1 MAQSDNRAHTGMRCG
16 TDPCNAVRGRAVA
29 GEPQRPS
36 EEGHGARRQ
45 PSVHWLDD
53 PRVFAVNRLPAHT
66 DHMSVDGA
74 SGALRQSLD
83 GVWRARVV
91 PSHLDRLPMESTSE
105 RWQTVHIPPAFASD
119 CFDECGYM
127 DVEVPGCLE
136 TQGLM
141 RPQYVNIQYPW
152 DGHEQPQAPH
162 VPDDNLVALYRRT
175 FDADPRVR
183 KALSAGER
191 VSLTFDGAAT
201 AIYVWLNG
209 AFVGYAEDS
218 YTPSEFDVTDALGEE
233 GNTLAVACFQYSSAS
248 WLEDQDCWRFH
259 GLFRGVRLDVRPCVH
274 VRDMQATADW
284 DVAAQCGVLD
294 LRLALEGDA
303 TAHSADVRVCA
314 VDDEA
319 ATPLWE
325 ATLDAERQSAS
336 ADDAV
341 LRVRAAIADV
351 RAWSAEEPNRY
362 RVDVLVYDA
371 DGQPVE
377 ISSAVV
383 GFRHVEIERGI
394 FTVNGERVVLRGVNR
409 HEFDARYG
417 RSVTEEDMLWDVRF
431 MKRHNINAVRT
442 SHYPNQT
449 RWLEL
454 CDEYGIYMIDEA
466 NLETHGSWNLP
477 GDVTDG
483 KSIPGDDPMWLAA
496 CVDRVQSM
504 VARDRNHAC
513 VVAWSLGNE
522 SYAGTVIEQMGERCR
537 AWDPTRPVHY
547 EGVQWNLAY
556 SAISDFESRMYA
568 RPDDIRDY
576 LEHNPTKPYIS
587 CEYMHAMGNSLGG
600 LSEYTALERYPHY
613 QGGFI
618 WDFIDQALWQ
628 RLDDGTERLAYG
640 GDFGDRPSDM
650 NFSGDGIVFADR
662 TPSAKAEEVKAQYA
676 PVRISVEPDRVLVH
690 NGNAFVGTG
699 DSVFVARMLVD
710 GREVWSAART
720 LDVPAGETR
729 ALDLVF
735 PPVEDVLPASG
746 DSALHTHEVVYEVS
760 QRLTRTTAWAE
771 AGHELAWGQCT
782 RALDA
787 RALAA
792 WHTPGTA
799 ESGARVT
806 LGRWNGGM
814 RLGSR
819 EMLLSRTQG
828 GIVSMRDG
836 AREMVSRVPRLI
848 TFRPLTDND
857 RGASSGFDR
866 AQWFGA
872 GRYARVI
879 TGIGQVEWDPER
891 GELTGEYW
899 YELADDAH
907 TTVPVR
913 YSVDSAMRLHVE
925 ATWPGEADATSLP
938 LFGLEWALPV
948 RYSQLEFYGPGP
960 WETYADRD
968 RAKVGAWR
976 TTAFDDVQPYLVP
989 QETGNHAHVR
999 WARVTDEDGHG
1010 LLIESTRPGTDLA
1023 LSLLPYDTLTM
1034 EAATHQDELPKPR
1047 HMFLRMLAGQ
1057 MGVGGDDSWGA
1068 PVHDRYQLD
1077 AARELTLDVT
1087 MLLV

>member
-1 MAQSDNRAHTGMRCG
+1 MAQSDTTTHMHTPRG
-16 TDPCNAVRGRAVA
+16 TASDAA
-29 GEPQRPS
+29 GKGDMAPTTGGERT
-36 EEGHGARRQ
+36 RLDQ
-45 PSVHWLDD
+45 PSVRWLVD
-53 PRVFAVNRLPAHT
+53 PAVFAVNRLPAHT
-66 DHMSVDGA
+66 DHMTVDSA
-74 SGALRQSLD
+74 SGTLRQSLD

-91 PSHLDRLPMESTSE
+91 PSHLDRLPMESTDE
-105 RWQTVHIPPAFASD
+105 HWQTSRIPPAFASSR
-119 CFDECGYM
+119 FDDAGYV
-127 DVEVPGCLE
+127 DVNVPGCLE

-162 VPDDNLVALYRRT
+162 VPNSNLVALYRRT

-183 KALSAGER
+183 QALRAGER

-209 AFVGYAEDS
+209 AFVGYAEDA

-259 GLFRGVRLDVRPCVH
+259 GLFRGVRLDVRPRVH

-303 TAHSADVRVCA
+303 AAHSADVRVCA
-314 VDDEA
+314 VDDG
-319 ATPLWE
+319 TGMPLWE
-325 ATLDAERQSAS
+325 TTLDVDRQAAS

-341 LRVRAAIADV
+341 LRGRAAIADV

-362 RVDVLVYDA
+362 RVDVLVRDA
-371 DGQPVE
+371 EGWLVE
-377 ISSAVV
+377 TSSAVV
-383 GFRHVEIERGI
+383 GFRHVEIEHGI
-394 FTVNGERVVLRGVNR
+394 FTVNGERIVLRGVNR
-409 HEFDARYG
+409 HEFDARLG

-496 CVDRVQSM
+496 CVDRAHSM

-522 SYAGTVIEQMGERCR
+522 SYAGTVIERMGERCR

-547 EGVQWNLAY
+547 EGVQWNQAY

-676 PVRISVEPDRVLVH
+676 PVRISVEPDRVLVR
-690 NGNAFVGTG
+690 NGNVFVGTG
-699 DSVFVARMLVD
+699 DSMFVARMLID
-710 GREVWSAART
+710 GREVWSTART

-729 ALDLVF
+729 VLDLAF
-735 PPVEDVLPASG
+735 PPVEDVLPAGG
-746 DSALHTHEVVYEVS
+746 DSALRAHEVIYEVS
-760 QRLTRTTAWAE
+760 QRLARATAWAE
-771 AGHELAWGQCT
+771 AGHELAWGQCA
-782 RALDA
+782 RPLDE

-792 WHTPGTA
+792 WRTPA
-799 ESGARVT
+799 AVESGAHVA

-819 EMLLSRTQG
+819 EILLSRTQG

-872 GRYARVI
+872 GRYARVV
-879 TGIGQVEWDPER
+879 TGIGQVEWDQDR

-899 YELADDAH
+899 YELADGAH

-913 YSVDSAMRLHVE
+913 YSIDSAMQLHVE
-925 ATWPGEADATSLP
+925 ATWPGEVNAPGLP
-938 LFGLEWALPV
+938 LFGLEWVLPV

-976 TTAFDDVQPYLVP
+976 TTAFDDMQPYLVP

-1010 LLIESTRPGTDLA
+1010 LLIESARPGTDLA
-1023 LSLLPYDTLTM
+1023 LSLLPYDTLTI

-1077 AARELTLDVT
+1077 AARELTLDVA
-1087 MLLV
+1087 MRLV